1 MFTQTI
7 AENYHQ
13 ILQSVAQA
21 CHQARRSP
29 NEVLLLAVS
38 KTRPVSDVM
47 LAYNAGTRDF
57 GENYVQEGV
66 DKIEALDE
74 LLPDNQAAWH
84 FIGPLQSNKTRPVAE
99 YFDWVHSV
107 DRLKIAQRLNE
118 QRPVSRPPLNVC
130 LQVNIDSQTTK
141 SGCAPE
147 EAILLA
153 EQVIA
158 LKHLHLRGLMAIPAA
173 IDPTAGES
181 IQRAPFIA
189 LSQLFEQIK
198 IQLPP
203 EHAAHF
209 DTLSMGMSDDYPQ
222 SIAAGSTIVR
232 IGTAIFGARDYS
244 K

>member
-1 MFTQTI
+1 MSAQDIIHNYFLMLKNI
-7 AENYHQ
+7 AAACG
-13 ILQSVAQA
+13 QSG
-21 CHQARRSP
+21 RSP
-29 NEVLLLAVS
+29 NDVLLLAVS
-38 KTRPVSDVM
+38 KTRPASDVM
-47 LAYNAGTRDF
+47 LAYNAGARNF

-84 FIGPLQSNKTRPVAE
+84 FIGPLQSNKTRLVAE

-118 QRPVSRPPLNVC
+118 QRPVPRPPLNVC

-141 SGCAPE
+141 SGCATE

-173 IDPTAGES
+173 IDPTASES

-198 IQLPP
+198 MQLPP

-222 SIAAGSTIVR
+222 AIAAGSTIVR